1 MQKIDN
7 RNFNKNTNIER
18 KRKMNKIKK
27 IFALSALAVCLA
39 GMVFAFG
46 SSAGSESKPEII
58 SKNVMYTDKFIL
70 MYAVDAETVEGNE
83 AILNV
88 YEEYPTETS
97 TPICTLKDTTTET
110 VKKADGNTH
119 ECYVFITNGISATK
133 FTTNYYV
140 TVTDGKNVSDVV
152 RYSVAEYLNE
162 RLYKNGIV
170 KVTEGDDLWRKEFYL
185 STLEFGAKA
194 EHVLFNLDDKAENDR
209 DDLVTDYKYIYTDLG
224 TIDGFYSGI
233 YAPGTEVDVTYTG
246 SDSNVKGWTV
256 ENLQSGKKELLASG
270 AKLTVSA
277 GYYLEPN
284 TLGTVFEFGKGIYY
298 NDTAVTSAA
307 RFDYSSMISISG
319 YMTRS
324 LVDGTF
330 KATKQ
335 TDPSTGLCYAS
346 EATVYGADNAV
357 SDSVYTAMTNPA
369 LVFETDIMFD
379 GFDNDTISNIM
390 VRFNGLGK
398 QNRFYLTT
406 DGEKVTLSGT
416 NLSLEIGEWYNLRF
430 EFYKVSDSG
439 DNGTYATKIYV
450 NNVYVGTKTPTTDAG
465 TSPSFRFRLYMTK
478 DALAPDSTFY
488 LDNTF
493 YGYVDKAYVAGQ

>member
-1 MQKIDN
+1 M
-7 RNFNKNTNIER
+7 KN
-18 KRKMNKIKK
+18 KK
-27 IFALSALAVCLA
+27 ILKLLVFGAMAVCLA
-39 GMVFAFG
+39 CMTLSFG
-46 SSAGSESKPEII
+46 ASAAGKPEII
-58 SKNVMYTDKFIL
+58 SQNVKYTDKFSL
-70 MYAVDAETVEGNE
+70 MYAVDASTVAGGS
-83 AILNV
+83 ATLRV
-88 YEEYPTETS
+88 YGEYPTNES
-97 TPICTLKDTTTET
+97 TPLQTITET
-110 VKKADGNTH
+110 ATEKVTPAGGSETD
-119 ECYVFITNGISATK
+119 CYVFTTAGVAATAFVK
-133 FTTNYYV
+133 NYYV
-140 TVTDGKNVSDVV
+140 TVTDAEGNVSDVA

-162 RLYKNGIV
+162 RLYKNGIAAA
-170 KVTEGDDLWRKEFYL
+170 TESDDLARKEFYL
-185 STLEFGAKA
+185 STLAFGANA
-194 EHVLFNLDDKAENDR
+194 ENVLYNLDDNSENDR
-209 DDLVTDYKYIYTDLG
+209 EYLVTDYKYIYTDLG
-224 TIDGFYSGI
+224 TIDGEFSSGV
-233 YAPGTEVDVTYTG
+233 YAPATELDVVYTG
-246 SDSNVKGWTV
+246 SDTTVKGWTV
-256 ENLQSGKKELLASG
+256 ENPENGEKEFLAKG
-270 AKLTVSA
+270 TKLVLDSNCYLSPNSA
-277 GYYLEPN
+277 
-284 TLGTVFEFGKGIYY
+284 GTVFNFGNGVYY
-298 NDTAVTSAA
+298 NDTSVTSAK
-307 RFDYSSMISISG
+307 RYDYTSSMISVSG
-319 YMTRS
+319 QMSR
-324 LVDGTF
+324 LIDEGIF

-357 SDSVYTAMTNPA
+357 SDSAYTAMTNPA

-450 NNVYVGTKTPTTDAG
+450 NNVYVGTKTPTTEAG